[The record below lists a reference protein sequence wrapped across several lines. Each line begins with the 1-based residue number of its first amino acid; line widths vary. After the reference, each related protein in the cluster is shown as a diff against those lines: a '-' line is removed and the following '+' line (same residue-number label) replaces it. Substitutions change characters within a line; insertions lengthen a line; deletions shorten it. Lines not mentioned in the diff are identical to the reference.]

1 MKQHSKRYMLVLK
14 TWGGPHKATASYDE
28 YDTLEELKE
37 GEKLAKALYKDTP
50 KPIKSNDYWYYGRHN
65 KMMSYTYPE
74 GHYWWGYI
82 MLDFEKQLILGTGGT
97 SLYDDKSM
105 QNLRIKDDY
114 FRGDDEIPEGYVWH
128 QGEYEGWLQYRWG
141 DGKNALDYEPPK
153 KQNKEEDTEIGI
165 DIETEGLDNP
175 FDDYKAELIQTQFQD
190 LIDKE
195 KLEKIKE
202 RW

>member
-1 MKQHSKRYMLVLK
+1 MLVLK
-14 TWGGPHKATASYDE
+14 TWGGQHKATASYDE

-50 KPIKSNDYWYYGRHN
+50 KPIKSDDYRYYRRHN

-82 MLDFEKQLILGTGGT
+82 MLDFEKQAILGTGGT

-105 QNLRIKDDY
+105 QSLRIKDNY

-141 DGKNALDYEPPK
+141 DGKNALDYVAPK
-153 KQNKEEDTEIGI
+153 KPKKEEDTEIGF
-165 DIETEGLDNP
+165 DIETGGLDEP
-175 FDDYKAELIQTQFQD
+175 FDNYEAELIQTQFQD

-195 KLEKIKE
+195 KLEKIKGK
-202 RW
+202 W